1 MHHSKTFEPSTQAAD
16 GPVRQANDTGPS
28 ACVDEPSR
36 GTVRE
41 HYTVDQLDQ
50 EWANA
55 LTHGLA
61 ALAWTVG
68 AGVMIW
74 RTADKPLGLTLSCLA
89 FVFSAIAV
97 FVASMLSHA
106 FMEDPVRLKR
116 LRAWDQGL
124 IYAMISGTYTPLIYQ
139 FADGQHRDL
148 VLIAIWVAA
157 AIGFYSKIFVG
168 HRINGI
174 GTATYLA
181 LGWLPALVLV
191 GRVPTPVL
199 IWMSL
204 GGVVYTLGVAVL
216 VNDWRMRYL
225 HAVWHLLVIAA
236 ASCHF
241 WAIYH
246 YVVAASS

>member
-1 MHHSKTFEPSTQAAD
+1 MTYESPWQAAED
-16 GPVRQANDTGPS
+16 RRRSHGGTES
-28 ACVDEPSR
+28 AAASSASEPPA
-36 GTVRE
+36 VKVQE

-61 ALAWTVG
+61 ALVWTIG

-74 RTADKPLGLTLSCLA
+74 HTADKPLGTTLSCLA
-89 FVFSAIAV
+89 FVISAIAV
-97 FVASMLSHA
+97 FLASMLSHL
-106 FMEDPVRLKR
+106 FMDDPVRLKR

-139 FADGQHRDL
+139 FANPQHRDL
-148 VLIAIWVAA
+148 VLVAIWAAA
-157 AIGFYSKIFVG
+157 AIGFYSKVFAG

-181 LGWLPALVLV
+181 LGWLPALVLI

-199 IWMSL
+199 LWMSL
-204 GGVVYTLGVAVL
+204 GGIIYTLGVAVL

-225 HAVWHLLVIAA
+225 HAVWHLLVISA
-236 ASCHF
+236 ASCHY
-241 WAIYH
+241 WAIYQ
-246 YVVAASS
+246 YVVAASP